1 MDSTLLGQ
9 KKKQPHLFKK
19 KKNRKTL
26 KSPPVSITKNVIF
39 RGKPKTPEH
48 GSNEI
53 ITAQAQGI

>member
-1 MDSTLLGQ
+1 MRKG
-9 KKKQPHLFKK
+9 KRQPHGL
-19 KKNRKTL
+19 
-26 KSPPVSITKNVIF
+26 PKNVIF